1 MMRLM
6 AMKMMMMMAMMRLRY
21 LIAID
26 GIALWLE
33 QSKLM
38 YGQAAAAP
46 DWNVKVL
53 QISAGQIENFN
64 NKNLS
69 LTL

>member
-1 MMRLM
+1 M
-6 AMKMMMMMAMMRLRY
+6 AMNMMMMMVMMRLRY

-64 NKNLS
+64 SKDIFFIL
-69 LTL
+69 

>member
-1 MMRLM
+1 MAMAMVMMRLG
-6 AMKMMMMMAMMRLRY
+6 Y

-64 NKNLS
+64 SKDIFFIL
-69 LTL
+69 